1 MLHAHNAAPSLTVSP
16 IHGQMPT
23 SELGISHPQNRVVTR
38 TKGTIRGRFTAVGLF
53 ITKVFGDVEDMQI
66 IDALFCE
73 KTRYKAEKG

>member
-1 MLHAHNAAPSLTVSP
+1 MLHAHNAAPNLTVSP

-23 SELGISHPQNRVVTR
+23 SELGMSHPQNRVVTR

-66 IDALFCE
+66 IDAMFCE